1 MWWWRRRRRWDWWRW
16 RRRCGAHPL
25 KQHAAEREGDG
36 EVLRRARG
44 GREAEVRR
52 VEELHQLVARAD
64 GQIELLRCHGT
75 RCVRHGRGWCTYGAR
90 TVAPRPRQAALSLGT
105 HSVQEA
111 GTQSPSVQ
119 HAGGS
124 WEARVNTGHSLRS
137 SVLSSFASASERMSF
152 EASVLTTESCMPAAL
167 RKRRSSASVTVSMD
181 RPPPLPPPPVLAVVV
196 IRAPQ
201 CKF

>member
-1 MWWWRRRRRWDWWRW
+1 M
-16 RRRCGAHPL
+16 
-25 KQHAAEREGDG
+25 
-36 EVLRRARG
+36 LRRARG

-75 RCVRHGRGWCTYGAR
+75 RYVRHARGWCAYGAR
-90 TVAPRPRQAALSLGT
+90 TVAPRPTQAALSLGT

-111 GTQSPSVQ
+111 GMRSPYVRY
-119 HAGGS
+119 GGS

-196 IRAPQ
+196 IRALHAASLSRTS
-201 CKF
+201 KRVRS